1 MFVFV
6 SACNPS
12 AKKLITLGDEKKVAH
27 DYAGAIAFYSNAIS
41 KQPIL
46 YQAWQNRGE
55 CQMKLELY
63 QLAVNDFK
71 EVLALRPNFSPSLYN
86 MGLCF
91 LKLKK
96 FQEALQCIEK
106 ATLADTSIKANSV
119 LAECYYYVG
128 KNQSAIKYFNAA
140 INDNPDSIGLFL
152 GRGLAYYQ
160 LGLVNSCKIDLKL
173 YLQNG
178 GLNPIAYRQLGLIY
192 LKTANSLSLIDSSI
206 IFLEQY
212 KSKTLTLEKESS
224 KAMVLS
230 YLLRGKMLMD
240 IEKEV
245 EAMADFS
252 KVIELE
258 PSNAE
263 ALFER
268 GTILI
273 SVGQNIEGC
282 MDLQNALKNGN
293 KNAEILIDEYCGDV
307 L

>member
-1 MFVFV
+1 M
-6 SACNPS
+6 
-12 AKKLITLGDEKKVAH
+12 KKKIAH

-63 QLAVNDFK
+63 QLAINDFK
-71 EVLALRPNFSPSLYN
+71 EVLALKPNFSPSLYN

-106 ATLADTSIKANSV
+106 ATLADTSINANSV

-140 INDNPDSIGLFL
+140 INDNPDSVGLFL

-160 LGLVNSCKIDLKL
+160 LDLVISSKIDLKL

-178 GLNPIAYRQLGLIY
+178 GLNPIAFRQLGLIY
-192 LKTANSLSLIDSSI
+192 LKTADTTSLLDSSI

-212 KSKTLTLEKESS
+212 KSKTLTLDKESS

-268 GTILI
+268 GKILI

-282 MDLQNALKNGN
+282 LDLQNALKNGN
-293 KNAEILIDEYCGDV
+293 KNAEILIDAYCGDV

>member
-6 SACNPS
+6 SACDPS
-12 AKKLITLGDEKKVAH
+12 AKKLITLGDEKKIAH

>member
-6 SACNPS
+6 SACDPS
-12 AKKLITLGDEKKVAH
+12 AKKLITLGDEKKIAH

-63 QLAVNDFK
+63 QLAINDFK
-71 EVLALRPNFSPSLYN
+71 EVLALKPNFSPSLYN

-106 ATLADTSIKANSV
+106 ATLADTSINANSV

-140 INDNPDSIGLFL
+140 INDNPDSVGLFL

-160 LGLVNSCKIDLKL
+160 LDLVISSKIDLKL

-178 GLNPIAYRQLGLIY
+178 GLNPIAFRQLGLIY
-192 LKTANSLSLIDSSI
+192 LKTANSPSLLDSSI

-212 KSKTLTLEKESS
+212 KSKTLTLDKESS

-230 YLLRGKMLMD
+230 YLLRGKMLME

-293 KNAEILIDEYCGDV
+293 KNAEILIDAYCGDV

>member
-6 SACNPS
+6 SACDPS
-12 AKKLITLGDEKKVAH
+12 AKKLITLGDEKKIAH
-27 DYAGAIAFYSNAIS
+27 DYTGAIAFYSNAIS

-55 CQMKLELY
+55 CQMKLELF

-71 EVLALRPNFSPSLYN
+71 EVLALKPNFSPSLYN

-140 INDNPDSIGLFL
+140 INDNPDSVGLFL

-160 LGLVNSCKIDLKL
+160 LGLVISCKIDLKL

-178 GLNPIAYRQLGLIY
+178 GLNPIAFRQLGLIY

-263 ALFER
+263 ALYER
-268 GTILI
+268 GKILI

-282 MDLQNALKNGN
+282 LDLQNALKNGN
-293 KNAEILIDEYCGDV
+293 KNAEILIDAYCGDV

>member
-6 SACNPS
+6 SACDPS
-12 AKKLITLGDEKKVAH
+12 AKKLITLGDEKKIAH

-206 IFLEQY
+206 FFLEQY
-212 KSKTLTLEKESS
+212 KLKTLTLEKESS

-258 PSNAE
+258 PSNA
-263 ALFER
+263 
-268 GTILI
+268 
-273 SVGQNIEGC
+273 
-282 MDLQNALKNGN
+282 
-293 KNAEILIDEYCGDV
+293 
-307 L
+307 

>member
-1 MFVFV
+1 
-6 SACNPS
+6 
-12 AKKLITLGDEKKVAH
+12 
-27 DYAGAIAFYSNAIS
+27 
-41 KQPIL
+41 
-46 YQAWQNRGE
+46 
-55 CQMKLELY
+55 MKLELY

-206 IFLEQY
+206 FFLEQY
-212 KSKTLTLEKESS
+212 KLKTLTLEKESS

-252 KVIELE
+252 KVIELD

>member
-1 MFVFV
+1 M
-6 SACNPS
+6 
-12 AKKLITLGDEKKVAH
+12 KKKIAH

-140 INDNPDSIGLFL
+140 INDNPDSVGLFL

-160 LGLVNSCKIDLKL
+160 LDLVISSKIDLKL

-178 GLNPIAYRQLGLIY
+178 GLNPIAFRQLGLIY
-192 LKTANSLSLIDSSI
+192 LKTADTTSLLDSSI

-212 KSKTLTLEKESS
+212 KSKTLTLDKESS

-293 KNAEILIDEYCGDV
+293 KNDEILIDEYCGDV

>member
-1 MFVFV
+1 M
-6 SACNPS
+6 
-12 AKKLITLGDEKKVAH
+12 KKKIAH
-27 DYAGAIAFYSNAIS
+27 DYTGAIAFYSNAIS

-63 QLAVNDFK
+63 QLAINDFK
-71 EVLALRPNFSPSLYN
+71 EVLALKPNFSPSLYN

-106 ATLADTSIKANSV
+106 ATLADTSINANSV

-140 INDNPDSIGLFL
+140 INDNPDSVGLFL

-160 LGLVNSCKIDLKL
+160 LDLVISSKIDLKL

-178 GLNPIAYRQLGLIY
+178 GLNPIAFRQLGLIY
-192 LKTANSLSLIDSSI
+192 LKTADTTSLLDSSI

-212 KSKTLTLEKESS
+212 KSKTLTLDKESS

-230 YLLRGKMLMD
+230 YLLRGKMLME

-263 ALFER
+263 ALYER
-268 GTILI
+268 GKILI

-282 MDLQNALKNGN
+282 LDLQNALKNGN
-293 KNAEILIDEYCGDV
+293 KNAEILIDAYCGDV